1 MSETQEYIVEEWLSV
16 KYQIK
21 IDAISKKEAE
31 EKYLSGNYDD
41 YADRQ
46 EEESNVDDYEI
57 SLNDYAEETNNE

>member
-1 MSETQEYIVEEWLSV
+1 MSETQEYIVEEWLTV

-21 IDAISKKEAE
+21 IDASSQKEAE
-31 EKYLSGNYDD
+31 EIYLSGDYDD

-57 SLNDYAEETNNE
+57 SLNDYAEETIE

>member
-1 MSETQEYIVEEWLSV
+1 MSKTKEYIVEEWLTV

-21 IDAISKKEAE
+21 IDASSQKEAE
-31 EKYLSGNYDD
+31 EIYLSGDYDD

-57 SLNDYAEETNNE
+57 SLNDYAEETIE